1 MGEILDEYDD
11 NPDIEKIDDENYI
24 VSGLMSLS
32 DLNDYL
38 DIELNQKMQIQ
49 LQFSYW
55 KVRWNSTDTKN
66 CEVRFANVKLKLLKL
81 DDKRIDKIHLIL
93 NSETE

>member
-1 MGEILDEYDD
+1 MSMMIPRHWKD
-11 NPDIEKIDDENYI
+11 NDENYI

-32 DLNDYL
+32 DLMIILTLVESEDA
-38 DIELNQKMQIQ
+38 DTIAGFFIEKLGEIP
-49 LQFSYW
+49 
-55 KVRWNSTDTKN
+55 TDTKN